1 MKTKSKRKKNMIIL
15 IILAL
20 IIVPILYSLTTK
32 NPAGTN
38 VSSEL
43 KNVDLDFFYDLTY
56 LNDNKRNHEM
66 NIFNEEMNLI
76 KDAQKF
82 LIIDLFLFNDEYNRD
97 VEYPNQVEEM
107 TNLLIAKKN
116 ENKDM
121 PILFITDPINNFY
134 GAYEQKHIKRLREN
148 GIDVV
153 VTDHDK
159 MRDSNVYVSGG
170 YRAYFKH
177 FGTGGPTWIRN
188 FFQEDGPKVNLRSIL
203 KLANFKG
210 NHRKVLISE
219 NNAIIASANPHDPSA
234 YHENVGVK
242 FKGKPMEDLIASEL
256 IFFEEI
262 PEVIKNYEAE
272 EVTESAE
279 KLRIISEGEIK
290 KAIIEN
296 IEKAGKDDA
305 ITVGVFYISE
315 FDVLKALGKASE
327 RDVDVKII
335 ADLNKDAFGL
345 EKNGTPNRP
354 ALSELKEDYPK
365 LQIKFYNTSGEQ
377 YHSKMIY
384 FENENRENV
393 AILGSA
399 NFTRRNLDDFNLE
412 TDVEIVMNE
421 NSKIN
426 EEIKN
431 YYERIWNNKDAEYTV
446 PLEENKEDG
455 LFLRTIWKIQEKTG
469 LCTW

>member
-1 MKTKSKRKKNMIIL
+1 MKSKRKKNMIIL
-15 IILAL
+15 VILAL
-20 IIVPILYSLTTK
+20 IIVPILYSMTTK
-32 NPAGTN
+32 NPPGTN
-38 VSSEL
+38 VST
-43 KNVDLDFFYDLTY
+43 KFQNVDLDFFYDLTY
-56 LNDNKRNHEM
+56 LKNNNRNHEM
-66 NIFNEEMNLI
+66 NIFDEEMKLI
-76 KDAQKF
+76 NEAEKF

-97 VEYPNQVEEM
+97 VEYPNQVEKM
-107 TNLLIAKKN
+107 TDLLIAKKK
-116 ENKDM
+116 ENADM
-121 PILFITDPINNFY
+121 PILFVTDSINNFY
-134 GAYEQKHIKRLREN
+134 GAYEQKNIKRLREN

-159 MRDSNVYVSGG
+159 MRDSNVFVSGG
-170 YRAYFKH
+170 YRAYLKH
-177 FGTGGPTWIRN
+177 FGTDGPTWIRN
-188 FFQEDGPKVNLRSIL
+188 FFQKDGPKVNLRSIL

-242 FKGKPMEDLIASEL
+242 FKGKPMEDLIESEL
-256 IFFEEI
+256 IFFENAPEI
-262 PEVIKNYEAE
+262 IKNYRAE
-272 EVTESAE
+272 EVAESDE

-290 KAIIEN
+290 KAMMDN
-296 IEKAGKDDA
+296 IEKAESGDK
-305 ITVGVFYISE
+305 INVGVFYISE
-315 FDVLKALGKASE
+315 FEVLRALGNASE
-327 RDVDVKII
+327 RGVDVKII

-354 ALSELKEDYPK
+354 ALTELKEDFPK
-365 LQIKFYNTSGEQ
+365 LEIKFYNTSGEQ

-412 TDVEIVMNE
+412 TDVEIMMNE
-421 NSKIN
+421 NSKID

-431 YYERIWNNKDAEYTV
+431 YFARIWNNEDAEYTV
-446 PLEENKEDG
+446 PLEENKEEG
-455 LFLRTIWKIQEKTG
+455 LFLRTIWKVQEKTG

>member
-1 MKTKSKRKKNMIIL
+1 MKSKRKKNMIIL
-15 IILAL
+15 VILAL
-20 IIVPILYSLTTK
+20 IIVPILYSMNTK
-32 NPAGTN
+32 NPPGTN
-38 VSSEL
+38 VSSQFQ
-43 KNVDLDFFYDLTY
+43 NVDLDFFYDLTY
-56 LNDNKRNHEM
+56 LKNNNRNHEM
-66 NIFNEEMNLI
+66 NIFDEEMKLI
-76 KDAQKF
+76 NEAEKF
-82 LIIDLFLFNDEYNRD
+82 LIIDLFLFNDEYNKD
-97 VEYPNQVEEM
+97 VEYPNQVEKM
-107 TNLLIAKKN
+107 TDLLITKKK
-116 ENKDM
+116 ENADM
-121 PILFITDPINNFY
+121 PILFVTDPINNFY
-134 GAYEQKHIKRLREN
+134 GAYEQKNIKRLREN

-159 MRDSNVYVSGG
+159 MRDSNVFISGG
-170 YRAYFKH
+170 YRAYLKH
-177 FGTGGPTWIRN
+177 FGTAGPTWIRN
-188 FFQEDGPKVNLRSIL
+188 FFQKDGPKVNLRSIL

-256 IFFEEI
+256 IFFENGPEI
-262 PEVIKNYEAE
+262 IKNYRAE
-272 EVTESAE
+272 EVAKSDE

-290 KAIIEN
+290 KAIMEN
-296 IEKAGKDDA
+296 IEKAEAGDK
-305 ITVGVFYISE
+305 INVGVFYISE
-315 FDVLKALGKASE
+315 FEVLRALGNASD
-327 RDVDVKII
+327 RGVDVKII

-354 ALSELKEDYPK
+354 ALTELKEDFPK
-365 LQIKFYNTSGEQ
+365 LEIKFYNTSGEQ

-412 TDVEIVMNE
+412 TDVEIMMNE
-421 NSKIN
+421 NSKID

-431 YYERIWNNKDAEYTV
+431 YFARIWNNEDAQYTV
-446 PLEENKEDG
+446 PLEENKEEG
-455 LFLRTIWKIQEKTG
+455 LFLRTVWKVQEKTG